1 MSFGRTLVPEKRN
14 MIIGI
19 VAIAKNFAIGKEGRL
34 PWHYPAD
41 LKFFKE
47 TTVGNAVVMG
57 FHTWESIGKP
67 LPKRL
72 NIVLSRKANLE
83 NRSDVLLLRSK
94 EEVLALSKYLKGDL
108 FIIGGAK
115 TYENF
120 ADVIEKWL
128 VTEVPADIEDADTFM
143 PENFL
148 ENFELREV
156 KKMDD
161 DLRVSIYERP

>member
-1 MSFGRTLVPEKRN
+1 
-14 MIIGI
+14 MIIAI
-19 VAIAKNFAIGKEGRL
+19 VAIAKNFAIGKDGKL
-34 PWHYPAD
+34 PWYYPAD

-72 NIVLSRKANLE
+72 NIVLSRNANLE
-83 NRSDVLLLRSK
+83 NRPDVLLLRSK

-120 ADVIEKWL
+120 ADVIEKWI
-128 VTEVPADIEDADTFM
+128 VTEVPDEAQDADTFM
-143 PENFL
+143 PQDFL
-148 ENFELREV
+148 NGFQLEKTIEL
-156 KKMDD
+156 DNY
-161 DLRVSIYERP
+161 LRVKIYGKMS